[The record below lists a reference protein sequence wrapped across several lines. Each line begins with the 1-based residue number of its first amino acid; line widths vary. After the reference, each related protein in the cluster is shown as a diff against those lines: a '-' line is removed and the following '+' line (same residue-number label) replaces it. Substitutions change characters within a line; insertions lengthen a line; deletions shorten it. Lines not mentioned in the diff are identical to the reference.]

1 MSDVLYNQCY
11 PVAVT
16 FTGMSRNVIYD
27 QRNVIHDERNTPNMH
42 DVA

>member
-1 MSDVLYNQCY
+1 MPDVLYNQCY

-16 FTGMSRNVIYD
+16 FTGISKNVIYD
-27 QRNVIHDERNTPNMH
+27 QHNVIYDKRNTPNKH